1 MVEKIARLF
10 LRLAEDGLQ
19 LIHPLQFLDHSR
31 TVSSPMVQNQDAQAS
46 HVVHLLSPFQV
57 LGLSLYTFSLRSQ
70 KLAQP
75 GLA

>member
-1 MVEKIARLF
+1 
-10 LRLAEDGLQ
+10 
-19 LIHPLQFLDHSR
+19 
-31 TVSSPMVQNQDAQAS
+31 VSSPMVQNQDAQAS